1 MRAYDVIK
9 KKRDGYPLSDE
20 EIRFFVKG
28 YTEGSIPDYQAAAFL
43 MAVYFRGMNASE
55 TVAFTREIADSG
67 DTMLQSVKS
76 KVCKLQMEPFAAP
89 LARTVALS
97 RISVSPFVPSMPVMP
112 LVAPF
117 TATWHSLMVSWDAD
131 DHLIPF

>member
-9 KKRDGYPLSDE
+9 KKRDGYQLSDE

-55 TVAFTREIADSG
+55 TVAFTRE
-67 DTMLQSVKS
+67 
-76 KVCKLQMEPFAAP
+76 
-89 LARTVALS
+89 
-97 RISVSPFVPSMPVMP
+97 
-112 LVAPF
+112 
-117 TATWHSLMVSWDAD
+117 
-131 DHLIPF
+131 